1 VIFNKSN
8 GLRSFPILFLL
19 FTLAGSAAAQWTP
32 STVAA
37 RNNLYC
43 AGFVQ
48 TAPINTD
55 RRIIGAYNEQD
66 GFIYAQSDVIYLN
79 VGANRG
85 VQVGDRM
92 SVVRP
97 RGKVNTRWTDKGSL
111 GYYVQEVGA
120 VEVIR
125 VKGDH
130 SIATIRTSCDNF
142 LLGDLVMPYMERT
155 SPAYVERPALDRYAD
170 RSGKA
175 MGRIFMARDS
185 QEMITRDQIVY
196 VDLGAEDNV
205 SVGDYL
211 TIFRPLGDG
220 NLLHGPP
227 ESVSARD
234 YGYQSLIYR
243 GDKFSNQAGR
253 KSGSKAGGR
262 VVTTP
267 KAKDDRPDIRKV
279 VGEAVVL
286 NVKER
291 TATVVVTRT
300 AQEIHTGD
308 WVEIQ

>member
-1 VIFNKSN
+1 RIGANRSKILVGLFGPNSSHNDSLRYRAAILSNLLPETHQRRKIVIFNKSN
-8 GLRSFPILFLL
+8 GPRSFPILFLL

-130 SIATIRTSCDNF
+130 SIATIRTS
-142 LLGDLVMPYMERT
+142 
-155 SPAYVERPALDRYAD
+155 
-170 RSGKA
+170 
-175 MGRIFMARDS
+175 
-185 QEMITRDQIVY
+185 
-196 VDLGAEDNV
+196 
-205 SVGDYL
+205 
-211 TIFRPLGDG
+211 
-220 NLLHGPP
+220 
-227 ESVSARD
+227 
-234 YGYQSLIYR
+234 
-243 GDKFSNQAGR
+243 
-253 KSGSKAGGR
+253 
-262 VVTTP
+262 
-267 KAKDDRPDIRKV
+267 
-279 VGEAVVL
+279 
-286 NVKER
+286 
-291 TATVVVTRT
+291 
-300 AQEIHTGD
+300 
-308 WVEIQ
+308 